1 MQDIN
6 VDRPPPFTLYVVWH
20 PDFTGGDTIGNLLL
34 DRFGSHRYMYVSG
47 GDSVRVIFR
56 NAAGPG
62 SQEPLPIEWTHAG
75 TTAVVVLLD
84 NTLVE
89 NPSWSQYVRNLAEQA
104 ERSGFDA
111 RVIPVAMEDGVLD
124 IGLVEQA
131 LRWHDW
137 AGSGDEK
144 ERQLVR
150 ELTDTFIRMLRYHL
164 AQLRHPG
171 VDWNALDDYL
181 TNVRVFLSH
190 SKHGGPGEVV
200 ADALRTWLND
210 NTNLAPFL
218 DIRNIPA
225 GVPFDSVLDNEAG
238 RSVMVAIYTDSYSS
252 RGWCRREVIIAK
264 RRRVPMLVVDC
275 LQDTDASSF
284 PYLGNVP
291 WVRMNPQTVDRLDYV
306 AEHLLEEVFKD
317 FLWQCRVE
325 SFRNAFPQTTFLAR
339 APELISLTSISPASS
354 GNGRD
359 IVYPGPP
366 ISAQEE
372 QLFVDVAPNIRVYS
386 LNKWLAEVKK

>member
-6 VDRPPPFTLYVVWH
+6 VDSPPPFTLYVVWH
-20 PDFTGGDTIGNLLL
+20 PDFAGGENISNLLL
-34 DRFGSHRYMYVSG
+34 DHFGSHHYRYVSG
-47 GDSVRVIFR
+47 GDSVRVMFR

-62 SQEPLPIEWTHAG
+62 SQEPLPIDWVGSG

-84 NTLVE
+84 SMLVGDTI
-89 NPSWSQYVRNLAEQA
+89 WSQYVRTLTEQA
-104 ERSGFDA
+104 GRTDFHT

-131 LRWHDW
+131 LCWHDW
-137 AGSGDEK
+137 VGPDDEK
-144 ERQLVR
+144 EPQLVR

-171 VDWNALDDYL
+171 VGQNAPDDYL

-190 SKHGGPGEVV
+190 TKHDDHGENV
-200 ADALRTWLND
+200 AQALRTWLND
-210 NTNLAPFL
+210 NANADPFL

-225 GVPFDSVLDNEAG
+225 GGPFDLVLDHEAG

-252 RGWCRREVIIAK
+252 REWCRREVIIAK
-264 RRRVPMLVVDC
+264 RRGVPMLVVDC
-275 LQDTDASSF
+275 LQDTDVSSF
-284 PYLGNVP
+284 AYLGNVP
-291 WVRMNPQTVDRLDYV
+291 WVRMDPVAMDRLDYI
-306 AEHLLEEVFKD
+306 AGHLLDEVFKD

-325 SFRNAFPQTTFLAR
+325 KFRNAFPQTTFLAR

-354 GNGRD
+354 GTGRD

-366 ISAQEE
+366 ISAQEK
-372 QLFVDVAPNIRVYS
+372 QLFVDIAPGIRICS
-386 LNKWLAEVKK
+386 LTEWLAEVKE